1 MRRTL
6 EKLAADREGHEQ
18 ALSRRL
24 DDLKKKIS
32 GETSIQVSLRVKNFI
47 SRLEEILKTEESQ
60 SQPQPQ
66 KKGLFKRSRPVSAAG
81 AAPLKPAADQILLIL
96 REFEQLLN
104 RHISLSQEIFGSL
117 ARLSEENAVLADA
130 RDREWDALGS
140 NHVGVIFK
148 SMEWRVDKLAAE
160 CEDAQIL
167 MKKLFM
173 LREKMDRLLQ
183 ALEEKKLPSAREV
196 KDILEPLEDWR
207 YSGFENRFRGYEEDI
222 KKQQAVYL
230 PCFKK
235 GGKVLDLG
243 CGRGEFMELLLENG
257 FDAVGVDLN
266 SQMVD
271 ICLDKGLKVR
281 QSDILQ
287 ALAGFEDGS
296 FAGIFSS
303 QVIEHLT
310 PEYLKR
316 MVEICRA
323 KLEPGG
329 TVVLETVNPTSVFAL
344 VQIYFLDPSHQRPL
358 HPQALKFLLEGA
370 GFDDVEIRYSFPL
383 KKERLQP
390 LPGTDDRTTIL
401 NRNIDALNE
410 LLYAPPN
417 YAAVG
422 RKK

>member
-6 EKLAADREGHEQ
+6 EKLAADRENHEQ

-24 DDLKKKIS
+24 EDLKKKTS
-32 GETSIQVSLRVKNFI
+32 GETSSRTSFAVKNLI
-47 SRLEEILKTEESQ
+47 NRLEDILKTEEKR
-60 SQPQPQ
+60 PRAL
-66 KKGLFKRSRPVSAAG
+66 KKGFFKRSRAEDAAAG
-81 AAPLKPAADQILLIL
+81 ASFKPAADQILLIL
-96 REFEQLLN
+96 REFDQLLA
-104 RHISLSQEIFGSL
+104 RHLSRSQEILGSL
-117 ARLSEENAVLADA
+117 VQLSEENAVLADA

-140 NHVGVIFK
+140 NHVGMIFK
-148 SMEWRVDKLAAE
+148 SMEWKVDKLAAE

-167 MKKLFM
+167 MKKLFL

-183 ALEEKKLPSAREV
+183 TLEEKRLPAAREV

-207 YSGFENRFRGYEEDI
+207 YSGFENRFRGYEEEV

-230 PCFKK
+230 PCFKP

-257 FDAVGVDLN
+257 FEAVGVDLN

-271 ICLDKGLKVR
+271 ICLDKGLNVR
-281 QSDILQ
+281 RGDILQ
-287 ALAGFEDGS
+287 ALEGFKDGS

-303 QVIEHLT
+303 QVIEHVS

-316 MVEICRA
+316 LVELSRA
-323 KLEPGG
+323 KLESGG
-329 TVVLETVNPTSVFAL
+329 NIVLETINPTSVFAL
-344 VQIYFLDPSHQRPL
+344 VQIYFLDPSHQKPV

-390 LPGTDDRTTIL
+390 LPGADDRTSIL
-401 NRNIDALNE
+401 NRNIDALND
-410 LLYAPPN
+410 LLFAPPN

-422 RKK
+422 RKD